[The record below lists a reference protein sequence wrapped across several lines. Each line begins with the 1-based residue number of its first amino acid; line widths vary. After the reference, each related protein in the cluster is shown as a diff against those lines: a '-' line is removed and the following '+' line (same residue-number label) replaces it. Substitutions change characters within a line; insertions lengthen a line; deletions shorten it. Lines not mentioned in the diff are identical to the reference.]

1 MPLATEPFID
11 LSTIDLT
18 RIAVDADEVGRLN
31 PQAGEMRFLDHII
44 WMDEGCSICV
54 GVHEVRDDEFW
65 VEGHI
70 PGRPLM
76 PGVILIEAAAQASSV
91 LFKKRCGVSQF
102 IGFTRC
108 DDAVFRGQVV
118 PGDTLYLVAKER
130 SFTRRRFITLA
141 QGIVDDKVVF
151 EVQITGMLM

>member
-1 MPLATEPFID
+1 MASEPFID

-18 RIAVDADEVGRLN
+18 QVAVDAGEVGQLN
-31 PQAGEMRFLDHII
+31 AQTGHMRFLDHIV
-44 WMDEGCSICV
+44 WMDEGRSICV
-54 GVHEVRDDEFW
+54 GVHQVRDDEFW

-70 PGRPLM
+70 PGRPIM
-76 PGVILIEAAAQASSV
+76 PGVLMIEAAAQTSSV
-91 LFKKRCGVSQF
+91 LFKKRSGITQF

-108 DDAVFRGQVV
+108 DDAVFRGQVL
-118 PGDTLYLVAKER
+118 PGDTLYLIAKEK

-141 QGIVDDKVVF
+141 QGMVNNAVVF